1 MNGRRAYYPAVIVA
15 AVAHFVLGAVWFT
28 VLSRPWLAAI
38 GKTMEELTREGSA
51 TVGYVVAFAANLVIA
66 WVLARL
72 MIATGKTTLT
82 GGMALAS
89 LLWLGFTATTMGT
102 AFVFEARSIEG
113 FAIIAGYPLV
123 GMTIMGAILGAWRG
137 KQSAVAA

>member
-1 MNGRRAYYPAVIVA
+1 MNGERVNYPAVITA

-28 VLSRPWLAAI
+28 VLQKPWLAAV
-38 GKTMEELTREGSA
+38 GKTLHELRQQGNSTL
-51 TVGYVVAFAANLVIA
+51 GYVVAFGADLIIA

-72 MIATGKTTLT
+72 MIASGRTTVVA
-82 GGMALAS
+82 GIGLAA

-102 AFVFEARSIEG
+102 AFVFEARSLEA

-123 GMTIMGAILGAWRG
+123 GMLLMASILGAWRRKAG
-137 KQSAVAA
+137 A